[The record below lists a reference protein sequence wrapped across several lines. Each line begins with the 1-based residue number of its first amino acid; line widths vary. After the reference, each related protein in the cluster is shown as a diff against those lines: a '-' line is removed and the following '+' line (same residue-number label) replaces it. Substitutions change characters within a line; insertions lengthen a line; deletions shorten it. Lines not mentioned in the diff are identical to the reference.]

1 MATTLSDFTHD
12 GLDGELAAGFALVVT
27 AIATAAAAV
36 RASDDGGYVEEAAA
50 EVNNALTSVF
60 TDMGLLPKI
69 DARDV
74 VYDGAD
80 DNDETCGCGCEDD
93 DDDFV
98 YTTSKPAF
106 TGDDGA
112 AVSIVV
118 SGGTSEDDVRNA
130 LNEFLGLYRKGF

>member
-12 GLDGELAAGFALVVT
+12 DLDGELAAGFALVVT
-27 AIATAAAAV
+27 TIATAAAAV

-80 DNDETCGCGCEDD
+80 DNVETCGCGCEDD
-93 DDDFV
+93 DDFV
-98 YTTSKPAF
+98 YTTSRPAF

-130 LNEFLGLYRKGF
+130 LNEFLGLYRKDR